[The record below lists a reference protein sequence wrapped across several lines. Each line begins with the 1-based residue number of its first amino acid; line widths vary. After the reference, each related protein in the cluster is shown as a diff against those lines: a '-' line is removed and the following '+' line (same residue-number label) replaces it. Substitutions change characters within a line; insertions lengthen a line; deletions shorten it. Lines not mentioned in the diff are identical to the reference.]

1 MKLLSLIAI
10 ILSFGCMSKVV
21 NKTEKQD
28 LNPIHNI
35 SFEQADL
42 DSNGDLSEA
51 QEFATAQQ
59 SHGIDTKTPVLWF
72 VVLIFLI
79 GIMVYLTKF
88 LKNVMNYETIIASAI
103 TAIATLLSVMIR
115 QKIISRNLF
124 ALLRKMP
131 PKVLMYIHL

>member
-1 MKLLSLIAI
+1 MRIWHMWTSRAFGNNCCSYYLCGIIPIIFIESKKKMKLLSLIAI

-51 QEFATAQQ
+51 EFATAQQ

-88 LKNVMNYETIIASAI
+88 LKM
-103 TAIATLLSVMIR
+103 
-115 QKIISRNLF
+115 
-124 ALLRKMP
+124 
-131 PKVLMYIHL
+131 